1 MPNKNEEAK
10 SENEKKRVK
19 LANKKAKLENKK
31 LKQKETSSKNKKAEI
46 ENKKVKSENKEVK
59 AEKKIKPKKNK
70 EVKPEELNA
79 KTSKYIKYV
88 SIAIL
93 VLILITIIGVLNI
106 NRNKNINKDDGV
118 TKIVTS
124 FYPMYIIAKNLV
136 DGASNVELTN
146 MADVNVGC
154 LHNYTLKTE
163 DIKKVEN
170 ADIFISNGLGM
181 ESFINK
187 LIETNNDMD
196 VIDSSANVKNTISDD
211 DEVNPHIWT
220 SIDNYIEQVK
230 TVAEKLKEYDHTNAK
245 VYEDNKKEYISKL
258 VKLKNKFNVELKKLQ
273 GKRAICLNEAF
284 EYMGKDL
291 GLQLTTLKTD
301 HEESTLSAETLKN
314 VTDVAKTQ
322 EIKIILVDK
331 NDNKSNAQ
339 TIANEI
345 DAQILELNSGLTGSL
360 DKDAYINAM
369 EENIEK
375 LKSVEN

>member
-10 SENEKKRVK
+10 PENEKKRVK

-154 LHNYTLKTE
+154 LHDYTLKTE

-181 ESFINK
+181 ESFISK
-187 LIETNNDMD
+187 LIEANQDMY
-196 VIDSSANVKNTISDD
+196 VIDSSAEIQNPIL
-211 DEVNPHIWT
+211 DEDETNPHIWT
-220 SIDNYIEQVK
+220 SIDNYLKQVQ
-230 TVAEKLKEYDHTNAK
+230 TVALELKRLDPENEAIYEANRRAYIAKLNR
-245 VYEDNKKEYISKL
+245 
-258 VKLKNKFNVELKKLQ
+258 LKNEFNNQLKDLKDE
-273 GKRAICLNEAF
+273 RAICLNEAF
-284 EYMGKDL
+284 EYMGRDI
-291 GLQLTTLKTD
+291 GLQLTSIQTD

-314 VTDVAKTQ
+314 VIDVAKTQ

>member
-46 ENKKVKSENKEVK
+46 ENKKAENKE
-59 AEKKIKPKKNK
+59 A
-70 EVKPEELNA
+70 KPEELNA

-258 VKLKNKFNVELKKLQ
+258 VKIKNKYNVELKKLQ

-314 VTDVAKTQ
+314 VIDVAKTQ
-322 EIKIILVDK
+322 ETKIILVDK